1 MANKKTIEKKPKVI
15 VAMAVQDTIK
25 SKTALSLIC
34 ALREADFDYDMIMNM
49 GCDLIGSRTRLVRM
63 AIERGG
69 THMLFLDHD
78 MMLNP
83 APHPITGKMID
94 PITQLLKADKDIIGA
109 PYHFRSLPL
118 RPTALALSD
127 MSDKTKLYRCNAI
140 GTGFMLIK
148 LSVFDKIAKPWFNF
162 ARNEN
167 AEMVYGEDAWLCKQ
181 AIEAGIEV
189 WADGSLN
196 IGHLGEYEY

>member
-1 MANKKTIEKKPKVI
+1 MKKESPKIDVKPKVI
-15 VAMAVQDTIK
+15 IAMAVQDTIK

-34 ALREADFDYDMIMNM
+34 ALREAEFDYDIIMSM
-49 GCDLIGSRTRLVRM
+49 GCDLIGSRTRLVKM
-63 AIERGG
+63 AIEKGG

-83 APHPITGKMID
+83 TPNMAGKMVD
-94 PITQLLKADKDIIGA
+94 PITQLLKHDKDIIGA
-109 PYHFRSLPL
+109 AYNFRSLPL
-118 RPTALALSD
+118 RPTCFPLSD
-127 MSDKTKLYRCNAI
+127 LSDKTGLYRCNAI

-162 ARNEN
+162 ARNAE

-181 AIEAGIEV
+181 AIEAGFEV
-189 WADGSLN
+189 WADGSLKV
-196 IGHLGEYEY
+196 GHLGEFEY

>member
-1 MANKKTIEKKPKVI
+1 MANKPKI
-15 VAMAVQDTIK
+15 IIAMAVQDTIK

-34 ALREADFDYDMIMNM
+34 ALREADFDYDMIMSM
-49 GCDLIGSRTRLVRM
+49 GCDLIGSRTRLVRQ

-83 APHPITGKMID
+83 TVSPITGKMVD
-94 PITQLLKADKDIIGA
+94 PITQLLNADKDIIGA
-109 PYHFRSLPL
+109 AYNFRSLP
-118 RPTALALSD
+118 RRTTAFPLSD
-127 MSDKTKLYRCNAI
+127 TSDKTKLFQCNAI

-148 LSVFDKIAKPWFNF
+148 LSIFDKIAKPWFNF

-181 AIEAGIEV
+181 AIEAGYEV
-189 WADGSLN
+189 WADGSLK
-196 IGHLGEYEY
+196 IDHIGEYLY